1 MLFSIDYLEPGE
13 TDRARVGE
21 FEGGS
26 DRAVMFMH
34 GKIMTIYQVDV
45 DEKMELNLVWPHTEL
60 WRWCSGPE

>member
-1 MLFSIDYLEPGE
+1 MS
-13 TDRARVGE
+13 TRVGE
-21 FEGGS
+21 FLGWLA

-60 WRWCSGPE
+60 WRWCSRPE

>member
-1 MLFSIDYLEPGE
+1 MFVIFRL
-13 TDRARVGE
+13 ARVGE
-21 FEGGS
+21 FVGGS

>member
-1 MLFSIDYLEPGE
+1 MLFLIDYTKSRL
-13 TDRARVGE
+13 ARVGE